1 MQGSSPIDCLAK
13 ARNLKE
19 VFQTAI
25 VAVVE
30 QDLQL
35 IFRLQELCGDYG
47 LKLMVARGPEEAMLY
62 LRGVGIYANRMRYPL
77 PGLILLDTQSPSA
90 GDLAMLAWL
99 REHPQFANIPVGLL
113 AVGPPHKVHVACAID
128 PDCFIIDRNSLWEL
142 PTLAWQIFFPWK
154 AALEPNPPGSFPSP
168 RPS

>member
-1 MQGSSPIDCLAK
+1 MQGLSSSHLLK
-13 ARNLKE
+13 ANAILGA

-30 QDLQL
+30 QDLHL

-47 LKLMVARGPEEAMLY
+47 LKLIVARSPEESMLY

-77 PGLILLDTQSPSA
+77 PGLILLDTESRSA

-99 REHPQFANIPVGLL
+99 REHPQFKTIPVGLL
-113 AVGPPHKVHVACAID
+113 ALEPPHKVHVACAID

-142 PTLAWQIFFPWK
+142 PTVAWQIFFPWK
-154 AALEPNPPGSFPSP
+154 TALATDDQQP
-168 RPS
+168 RPE